1 MKNAE
6 KRGDLGISTIP
17 CTNNN
22 YVKYALCDL
31 GAGISV
37 MPFSLY
43 KKLNLDKLV
52 PTKVSLQMA
61 DKSTA
66 IPIGICENI
75 PVIVANVKIST
86 DFVI

>member
-1 MKNAE
+1 M
-6 KRGDLGISTIP
+6 R
-17 CTNNN
+17 
-22 YVKYALCDL
+22 
-31 GAGISV
+31 
-37 MPFSLY
+37 FSLY

-52 PTKVSLQMA
+52 PTEVSLQMA